1 MRFREKE
8 ANVGR
13 ICQSDNEIGLDTKRH
28 RSIEAK
34 YVSEVVFEKSGN
46 FRHSERQR
54 KNLANVTSAGE
65 GKILINKYRAAKIR
79 STFLSHLILI
89 LVSLISVFPFIW
101 LISTSL
107 KGNSENIFAY
117 PPQIIPQD
125 FTLAN
130 YTGVW
135 DKVNF
140 IGYFI
145 NSMIVAGGTV
155 VLNLILSAM
164 AGYPLARMEFKGKKI
179 TFFAILATIM
189 IPFQAIMLPVY
200 LITLKLHLTDNVNDF
215 AGFMGLIMP
224 FAVSAFGIFLM
235 RQAFLGIPKEMEEAA
250 IVDGCNVFQVFWK
263 VLMPMVKPSL
273 AVLAIF
279 TFIGSWG
286 EFLWP
291 SIVLTKESMYTLPVG
306 VNNLQGMFSSNWRF
320 IAAGSILSTIPI
332 LIFFLAMQRYFISG
346 ENEGAVK
353 G

>member
-1 MRFREKE
+1 M
-8 ANVGR
+8 
-13 ICQSDNEIGLDTKRH
+13 
-28 RSIEAK
+28 
-34 YVSEVVFEKSGN
+34 
-46 FRHSERQR
+46 
-54 KNLANVTSAGE
+54 
-65 GKILINKYRAAKIR
+65 
-79 STFLSHLILI
+79 
-89 LVSLISVFPFIW
+89 VSLLSIFPFIW

-117 PPQIIPQD
+117 PPTIIPSD
-125 FTLAN
+125 FTWDN
-130 YTGVW
+130 YVGVW
-135 DKVNF
+135 HKVDF

-145 NSMIVAGGTV
+145 NSMIVAAGTV
-155 VLNLILSAM
+155 VLNLVLSAM

-179 TFFAILATIM
+179 AFFSILATIM

-200 LITLKLHLTDNVNDF
+200 LITLKLHLTDSVNNF
-215 AGFMGLIMP
+215 AGFVGMIMP

-235 RQAFLGIPKEMEEAA
+235 RQAFLGIPREMEEAA
-250 IVDGCNVFQVFWK
+250 IVDGCSVWQLFWR
-263 VLMPMVKPSL
+263 VLVPMVKPSL

>member
-1 MRFREKE
+1 MIK
-8 ANVGR
+8 
-13 ICQSDNEIGLDTKRH
+13 
-28 RSIEAK
+28 
-34 YVSEVVFEKSGN
+34 
-46 FRHSERQR
+46 
-54 KNLANVTSAGE
+54 
-65 GKILINKYRAAKIR
+65 KILEKVTI
-79 STFLSHLILI
+79 HGILI
-89 LVSLISVFPFIW
+89 FTSLISIFPFIW

-117 PPQIIPQD
+117 PPAIIPQD
-125 FTLAN
+125 LTFDN

-135 DKVNF
+135 EKVDF
-140 IGYFI
+140 IRYFI

-155 VLNLILSAM
+155 LLNLILSAM

-179 TFFAILATIM
+179 AFFSILATIM

-200 LITLKLHLTDNVNDF
+200 LITLKLHLIDSVNNF
-215 AGFMGLIMP
+215 AGFIGLIMP

-250 IVDGCNVFQVFWK
+250 IVDGCNVFQIFTK
-263 VLMPMVKPSL
+263 VLLPMVKPSL

-291 SIVLTKESMYTLPVG
+291 SIVLTKEAMYTLPVG

-320 IAAGSILSTIPI
+320 IAAGSILATIPI
-332 LIFFLAMQRYFISG
+332 IIFFLCMQKYFISG

>member
-1 MRFREKE
+1 MMKKFLGKFT
-8 ANVGR
+8 
-13 ICQSDNEIGLDTKRH
+13 I
-28 RSIEAK
+28 
-34 YVSEVVFEKSGN
+34 
-46 FRHSERQR
+46 HS
-54 KNLANVTSAGE
+54 V
-65 GKILINKYRAAKIR
+65 
-79 STFLSHLILI
+79 LILT
-89 LVSLISVFPFIW
+89 SLLSIFPFIW

-107 KGNSENIFAY
+107 KGGAENIFAY
-117 PPQIIPQD
+117 PPKLIPSD
-125 FTLAN
+125 FTFEN
-130 YTGVW
+130 YVGVW
-135 DKVNF
+135 NKVNF

-155 VLNLILSAM
+155 LLNLILSAM
-164 AGYPLARMEFKGKKI
+164 AGYPLARMEFRGKKI
-179 TFFAILATIM
+179 VFFSILATIM

-200 LITLKLHLTDNVNDF
+200 LITLKLNLVDSVSNF
-215 AGFMGLIMP
+215 AGFLGLIMP

-250 IVDGCNVFQVFWK
+250 IVDGCNVFQIFTK
-263 VLMPMVKPSL
+263 VLLPMVKPSL

-306 VNNLQGMFSSNWRF
+306 VNNLQGIFSSNWRF
-320 IAAGSILSTIPI
+320 IAAGSILATIPI
-332 LIFFLAMQRYFISG
+332 LIFFLAMQKYFISG

>member
-1 MRFREKE
+1 MMNTFKDCL
-8 ANVGR
+8 NIIKKN
-13 ICQSDNEIGLDTKRH
+13 IC
-28 RSIEAK
+28 SIFGKK
-34 YVSEVVFEKSGN
+34 YF
-46 FRHSERQR
+46 
-54 KNLANVTSAGE
+54 KNIWIHLV
-65 GKILINKYRAAKIR
+65 LI
-79 STFLSHLILI
+79 F
-89 LVSLISVFPFIW
+89 VSLISIFPFIW
-101 LISTSL
+101 LLSTSL

-117 PPQIIPQD
+117 PPSIIPKE
-125 FTLAN
+125 FTWVN
-130 YTGVW
+130 YVGVW
-135 DKVNF
+135 HRVDLMR
-140 IGYFI
+140 YFI

-155 VLNLILSAM
+155 LLNLILSSL

-200 LITLKLHLTDNVNDF
+200 LITLKLHLVDSVNDVM
-215 AGFMGLIMP
+215 GYIGLIMP

-235 RQAFLGIPKEMEEAA
+235 RQAFLAIPREMEEAA

-263 VLMPMVKPSL
+263 VLLPMVKPSL

-291 SIVLTKESMYTLPVG
+291 SIVLTKEAMYTLPVG
-306 VNNLQGMFSSNWRF
+306 VNNLQGMFSSNWRY
-320 IAAGSILSTIPI
+320 IAAGSIISTIPI
-332 LIFFLAMQRYFISG
+332 IIFFLAMQKYFISG